1 MLVTF
6 NIPGPLLSLTH
17 GERFAQIETAPGRL
31 RDAMEVLFDRYPGLR
46 DRILTEQGAVREH
59 VNVFL
64 GKEDIRYLEGLDTM
78 VPDQIEISIIPAVS
92 GG

>member
-1 MLVTF
+1 MQVTF
-6 NIPGPLLSLTH
+6 HIPGPLLSLTH
-17 GERFAQIETAPGRL
+17 GQRFVQVEIAPGRL

-64 GKEDIRYLEGLDTM
+64 GKEDIRYLEGLDTA
-78 VPDQIEISIIPAVS
+78 VPHPVEISIIPAVS